1 MDSSLTEFIAEK
13 EFVTI
18 VPNFSHGKI
27 YLISGDIGPFTPS
40 IPIEVPLWIALN
52 LKQRL
57 KCRLIPPEWMDIEK
71 LENKKQEEIESRFF
85 TQMPSKHF
93 REIAQLLL
101 DVASNDIPNSDEI
114 QTLVKDIWD
123 IRLAKLRSSIDAF
136 IKSEETHAELNY
148 LTMMEINTIRSLLTE
163 ALNHLHQLRTVPAA
177 EEEMESQD

>member
-1 MDSSLTEFIAEK
+1 MDPSVIEFTAEK
-13 EFVTI
+13 EYVTI

-40 IPIEVPLWIALN
+40 IPVKVPLWIALN

-71 LENKKQEEIESRFF
+71 LENKKQEEIESRYF
-85 TQMPSKHF
+85 TPMPSKHF

-101 DVASNDIPNSDEI
+101 DVASNDIPNADEI

-136 IKSEETHAELNY
+136 IKSEETHAQLNY
-148 LTMMEINTIRSLLTE
+148 LTTMEINTVRPLLTL
-163 ALNHLHQLRTVPAA
+163 ALNHLCQLKSVPVS